1 MILEDDCPYEAQ
13 DDGRLAIDDV
23 RNVYVDQF
31 NLRSNKEATEKQSCI
46 TKLSVTD
53 EFMASERVNPV

>member
-13 DDGRLAIDDV
+13 NDGRLAIDDV

-31 NLRSNKEATEKQSCI
+31 NLRSNKEATEMQSFI
-46 TKLSVTD
+46 SKLSVTD
-53 EFMASERVNPV
+53 EFMASECVSTV

>member
-31 NLRSNKEATEKQSCI
+31 NLRSNKETTEMRSCT
-46 TKLSVTD
+46 TKRSVPD
-53 EFMASERVNPV
+53 EFVACRPSGTH

>member
-1 MILEDDCPYEAQ
+1 MTAQTHVVLENDCPYEAQ

-31 NLRSNKEATEKQSCI
+31 NLRGSRRQWRSNLVKPNSRAI
-46 TKLSVTD
+46 TLSQ
-53 EFMASERVNPV
+53 